1 MLSSLTGEAQAQ
13 FGKALAR
20 VVTEL
25 KGLPDRE
32 EVREIVRKELQKREG
47 QAAAAR
53 RMQKRNRAN
62 RRS

>member
-1 MLSSLTGEAQAQ
+1 MSSDAQAQ

-32 EVREIVRKELQKREG
+32 EVREIVGKELQKREG
-47 QAAAAR
+47 QGTQGVDDR
-53 RMQKRNRAN
+53 RNKAN
-62 RRS
+62 RRT

>member
-32 EVREIVRKELQKREG
+32 EVREIVHKELQKREA
-47 QAAAAR
+47 QAAADAADA
-53 RMQKRNRAN
+53 KRNRTN